1 MGPLG
6 RNWMSRWKTVLLSLF
21 VVVVIGFSVFRW
33 RVGAN
38 LEAAQQRVRDA
49 GYPVTYAELDEYYA
63 RPTSGE
69 NRAFL
74 LQFAFDARQA
84 PGWNMQDNLPICGKA
99 ELPHRTQAIPEEQV
113 RAMRAYALIN
123 LQASDAVFESFEYDA
138 CRFSVD
144 MNAGPN
150 MDLGHLAKLR
160 ELARLLSIRSLLF
173 ALDGDTAGATQQLV
187 GICDLADSLEQEPI
201 LISQLVRIA
210 IYGIGLAATEQA
222 MNRVEFTADELKT
235 LQARFTE
242 SEANPAFA
250 NGFVGE
256 RCLWNAIESIGIDNN
271 PVGDGF
277 DMQEAWYELVYRP
290 LGLLDWEGARYY
302 TLFEQVIEATA
313 LPIEEQ
319 IAAAEAAGNWI
330 EQSTGPAALLAVLL
344 PSVAR
349 AVEADVRNRTH
360 LNTAIVAVA
369 AARYRQDHGEYPA
382 SLNALVPAY
391 LDAVPLDPV
400 DGEPLRYR
408 VFDGGFV
415 AYSLARNG
423 TDENGEEF
431 EDQQFWNE
439 GDLTFTVE
447 RAE

>member
-1 MGPLG
+1 
-6 RNWMSRWKTVLLSLF
+6 MSRWKSVVLSLF
-21 VVVVIGFSVFRW
+21 VVLVIGFCAFRW
-33 RVGAN
+33 RVGAQ

-49 GYPVTYAELDEYYA
+49 GYPVTYAELDAYYA
-63 RPTSGE
+63 RPASGE
-69 NRAFL
+69 NRAYL
-74 LQFAFDARQA
+74 LEFAFDAQQE
-84 PGWNMQDNLPICGKA
+84 PGWNMQVGNA

-144 MNAGPN
+144 MNAGPS
-150 MDLGHLAKLR
+150 MELGHLAKLR

-173 ALDGDTAGATQQLV
+173 ALDGDSAGTMKQLL
-187 GICDLADSLEQEPI
+187 GICDLAESLEQEPV

-222 MNRVEFTADELKT
+222 MNRVEFTVDELKT
-235 LQARFTE
+235 LQARFAE
-242 SEANPAFA
+242 SESSPAFV
-250 NGFVGE
+250 NGFIGE
-256 RCLWNAIESIGIDNN
+256 RCMWNAIESIGIDNSLL
-271 PVGDGF
+271 GSGF
-277 DMQEAWYELVYRP
+277 DMQEAWYGLVYRP

-330 EQSTGPAALLAVLL
+330 EQSTGPAALAAILL

-369 AARYRQDHGEYPA
+369 AARYHRDKGEYPA
-382 SLNALVPAY
+382 SINALVPAY
-391 LDAVPLDPV
+391 LDAVPIDPM
-400 DGEPLRYR
+400 DAQPMRYR
-408 VFDGGFV
+408 TFDQGFV
-415 AYSLARNG
+415 VYSVARNR
-423 TDENGEEF
+423 TDENGEEL
-431 EDQQFWNE
+431 EDGKYWLE